1 MKFKKLVESFESEN
15 KMTIRVA
22 SGLNTD
28 GCDIVVTDAE
38 GNVLHKEEYRYGY
51 NASHSRKWAE
61 WYPEKPFMRDI
72 IDGLCSKYGI
82 DKSAITFKAGAN
94 VFSGND
100 VSDASVVEFRNNFV
114 ESLTETY
121 WIDNKDVMNEV
132 DRLSKELEADGF
144 NYYSDRYSGSTYYN
158 FFTKRGDNGAVCK
171 AVQYNYDG
179 AQIIDITIDQLIGKD
194 PIDSFDTMRRKLG
207 KMLLPQ
213 NEAVENNSDFPYMF
227 FYNCDNPTFGYDFQ
241 LFACSLGARKVYG
254 RYKGTGSGTYFYVVP
269 SEEVYNKL
277 KAVAKDKYTVEMQR
291 LLPYDAEK
299 YPNVQYIKE
308 SFYDDSDDLNEGI
321 TDSVKSAARAI
332 APKLKSIVNHLP
344 EIIQGLD
351 LVKDFY
357 DELPEDNAVKTY
369 LDNKG
374 AKDVEDV
381 YSALSGLYRII
392 RSSIPEHT
400 PEKVESPSITEDLPS
415 QEHYIV
421 GITTDGSRMYYNK
434 EHSEF
439 REDIDEATIYPD
451 KDSAMEDWFNI
462 PRKGFKR
469 IFVPIYEGN
478 RLTEGAGATVVREVT
493 DALSKVVKS
502 DPKKLVATTTK
513 VVDAVEDKDIDNV
526 FDMMV
531 KKVKDIPLPKDT
543 IKEIKSVIGG
553 DIDLSECTNLKTIL
567 DLMDTKKML
576 KENPEA
582 AKSILMI
589 VLTAISIIEPTPVG
603 EVITFILGL
612 LPDEIVA
619 GIMQATQILNP
630 VSAVVSGVNAAVNK

>member
-1 MKFKKLVESFESEN
+1 MKFKKLNESFDIGN
-15 KMTIRVA
+15 KMTIRIG
-22 SGLNTD
+22 SGLNAD
-28 GCDIVVTDAE
+28 GCIIKVTDEA
-38 GNVLHKEEYRYGY
+38 GNILHQEEYSYGY
-51 NASHSRKWAE
+51 NASYNRKHADWAEKDYQNAINNDWKGYSRK
-61 WYPEKPFMRDI
+61 PFIGDI
-72 IDGLCSKYGI
+72 IDELCAQYDI
-82 DKSAITFKAGAN
+82 DKDSIEYVKGKN
-94 VFSGND
+94 VFKDTD
-100 VSDASVVEFRNNFV
+100 VSDDQVSNFI
-114 ESLTETY
+114 SLL
-121 WIDNKDVMNEV
+121 NEC
-132 DRLSKELEADGF
+132 K
-144 NYYSDRYSGSTYYN
+144 ST
-158 FFTKRGDNGAVCK
+158 TD
-171 AVQYNYDG
+171 D
-179 AQIIDITIDQLIGKD
+179 
-194 PIDSFDTMRRKLG
+194 
-207 KMLLPQ
+207 
-213 NEAVENNSDFPYMF
+213 E
-227 FYNCDNPTFGYDFQ
+227 
-241 LFACSLGARKVYG
+241 
-254 RYKGTGSGTYFYVVP
+254 
-269 SEEVYNKL
+269 
-277 KAVAKDKYTVEMQR
+277 
-291 LLPYDAEK
+291 
-299 YPNVQYIKE
+299 
-308 SFYDDSDDLNEGI
+308 DSDDLNEGI

-369 LDNKG
+369 LDGKG

-392 RSSIPEHT
+392 KSSIPEHT
-400 PEKVESPSITEDLPS
+400 PEKVESPSITEDLPA

-434 EHSEF
+434 ELGEF

-462 PRKGFKR
+462 PRRGFKR
-469 IFVPIYEGN
+469 IFVPIYERN

-543 IKEIKSVIGG
+543 IEEIRSVIGG

-567 DLMDTKKML
+567 DLMDTKKLL

-612 LPDEIVA
+612 LPDKIVA